1 MSFTNWELN
10 ESPRPPRRFDS
21 LVVRLVA
28 PARRSPAALANASRR
43 HHDDNQVIHSLAIHL
58 DELATLT
65 GNTIVFDGRVRITKL
80 PIPTPLQRKAFE
92 LIGAPISL
100 QLKAV

>member
-1 MSFTNWELN
+1 M
-10 ESPRPPRRFDS
+10 
-21 LVVRLVA
+21 
-28 PARRSPAALANASRR
+28 
-43 HHDDNQVIHSLAIHL
+43 IHSLATHL

-65 GNTIVFDGRVRITKL
+65 GNTIVFDGGARITKL
-80 PIPTPLQRKAFE
+80 PIPTPLQRNAFE